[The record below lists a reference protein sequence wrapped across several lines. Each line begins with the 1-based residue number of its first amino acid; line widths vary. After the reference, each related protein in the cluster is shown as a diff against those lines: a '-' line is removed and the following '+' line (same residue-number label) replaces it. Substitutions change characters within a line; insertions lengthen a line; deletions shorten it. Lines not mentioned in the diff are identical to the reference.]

1 MPDHSADRD
10 EMIETAI
17 QRALDTLTPKGAA
30 VVSRVALEHQLRA
43 VAHEAATVAADMARM
58 DLMTAEAV
66 ATELG
71 ISRQRVWALARSR
84 ELGWQVGRAWV
95 FTPQDVDAMRDR
107 APGRPAQE

>member
-43 VAHEAATVAADMARM
+43 VAHEAATVSTDMARL
-58 DLMTAEAV
+58 DLLSTEQMAA
-66 ATELG
+66 ELG
-71 ISRQRVWALARSR
+71 VSRQYVTTLARR
-84 ELGWQVGRAWV
+84 LQLGWQVGRRARV
-95 FTPQDVDAMRDR
+95 FTPEERDAMREYR
-107 APGRPAQE
+107 ARGE